1 MRTPKQ
7 IASAK
12 KWRKNFNFATRTLLP
27 IKNGHKGEFIDDDV
41 KIPQKFDCT
50 NCGDPTH
57 GSYHGAI
64 MSNMC
69 WKCTTEHNRDY
80 DEWLSFLNLKIRE
93 VYE

>member
-1 MRTPKQ
+1 MTFQNRYNGRKHRSPKQ
-7 IASAK
+7 IANSRRMA
-12 KWRKNFNFATRTLLP
+12 
-27 IKNGHKGEFIDDDV
+27 IKYFGEDTEA
-41 KIPQKFDCT
+41 PEKFDCT

-80 DEWLSFLNLKIRE
+80 GEWLGSLNLKTKE
-93 VYE
+93 